1 MGNDPRG
8 GPSAQPTDRSR
19 RETPKSAGAKR
30 RWAERGSRRSVSI
43 APTREPRRDAGP
55 TAVARPVNKAP
66 ERGTVIATP
75 ACNDGGARERVPP
88 ASDTLF
94 FCARD
99 RSRMAETP
107 RGSVHESP
115 VRPLPHAPKQKSN
128 EDKVQGSWTSSRAL
142 VCAS

>member
-1 MGNDPRG
+1 MANDPRG

-19 RETPKSAGAKR
+19 TETPKSAGAKR
-30 RWAERGSRRSVSI
+30 RWAEKGSRRSVSI

-55 TAVARPVNKAP
+55 IAVARPVNKAP

-75 ACNDGGARERVPP
+75 VCNDGGARERVPP

-94 FCARD
+94 CARD
-99 RSRMAETP
+99 RSRTAETL

-115 VRPLPHAPKQKSN
+115 VRHLPDAHNPKEELSC
-128 EDKVQGSWTSSRAL
+128 GFGFLAS
-142 VCAS
+142 VCLHVID